1 MSIDMSRFM
10 KKLLKLKL
18 NYWLPIVF
26 GCHSRDDRSFYFQ
39 GLKFPICARCTGE
52 AAGIF
57 CAIILLWFWQPAF
70 IAICIMLL
78 PLIVDGTVQKLT
90 TYESNNLRRFVTGI
104 LFGIGI
110 TAFFAKTT
118 VFAFDIGI
126 AYGQSLSESLR

>member
-1 MSIDMSRFM
+1 MGSS
-10 KKLLKLKL
+10 
-18 NYWLPIVF
+18 
-26 GCHSRDDRSFYFQ
+26 Q
-39 GLKFPICARCTGE
+39 
-52 AAGIF
+52 
-57 CAIILLWFWQPAF
+57 
-70 IAICIMLL
+70 L